1 MTSES
6 NSSFVVHNS
15 FNFSNVSAFNV
26 NVTKTDESTESMTW
40 DNREIARIIHVIV
53 RPTLVVF
60 GTIGNTLSF
69 YIMRR
74 SSLKYLSTCFYM
86 AILALADTG
95 EWFSIS
101 VHSSDLFKHH
111 VHPIE
116 FKILQVLYVSHSLC
130 YKATN
135 TK

>member
-1 MTSES
+1 MTSGP
-6 NSSFVVHNS
+6 NSSFVFHN
-15 FNFSNVSAFNV
+15 AFNV
-26 NVTKTDESTESMTW
+26 NVTETDDSTELTTW

-74 SSLKYLSTCFYM
+74 SSLKHLSTCFYM

-95 EWFSIS
+95 EQFSITVYS
-101 VHSSDLFKHH
+101 PVND
-111 VHPIE
+111 PIE
-116 FKILQVLYVSHSLC
+116 IKFDSLKYCKCFTHTLLQSN
-130 YKATN
+130 K
-135 TK
+135 